1 MNLRRSKGKGKK
13 MGKKGKVT
21 KKKIGKKG
29 RRSKGTKRREK
40 RSLGVVGSA
49 WGRSHGDVGT
59 RLEDLIER

>member
-13 MGKKGKVT
+13 VGKGKMT
-21 KKKIGKKG
+21 KKKTGKKG